1 MVAVSDSWAF
11 DKDEL
16 LARPFLITDTSNGE
30 ARASAKTRELAD
42 KALALLTLE

>member
-11 DKDEL
+11 DQDEL

-42 KALALLTLE
+42 KALALLTLV